1 MLHDLKPVSEP
12 DGDLQLLIQHAA
24 LIRGGGNAV
33 VITDRADVLEG
44 PVSLGGSVEPT
55 EKEFMP
61 ADRSDPEVR
70 RAINLLYRRLVPD
83 PGDAL
88 SNGARVLGATH
99 TRNHLAIVAAKFRV
113 EDKYAVWTL
122 NLQTGG
128 AAHRNYFEEPREDFW
143 AAYRKRI
150 DSEPTFSVVA
160 DSVGRFL

>member
-12 DGDLQLLIQHAA
+12 DGDLQLMIGHAA
-24 LIRGGGNAV
+24 LVRGGGNAV

-44 PVSLGGSVEPT
+44 PVSSDGSVEPGA
-55 EKEFMP
+55 EEFIP

-88 SNGARVLGATH
+88 SNGARVLDVTH
-99 TRNHLAIVAAKFRV
+99 TRNHLAIVAAKFQG
-113 EDKYAVWTL
+113 KYATWTL

-128 AAHRNYFEEPREDFW
+128 AGHGNYFQEPREPFW
-143 AAYRKRI
+143 ADYRERI
-150 DSEPTFSVVA
+150 ESEPTFSVVA

>member
-1 MLHDLKPVSEP
+1 MLYDLKPVSEP

-44 PVSLGGSVEPT
+44 PVSSDGSVEPGA
-55 EKEFMP
+55 EEFIP

-70 RAINLLYRRLVPD
+70 RAINLLYRRLVPR
-83 PGDAL
+83 PGEEL
-88 SNGARVLGATH
+88 SNGARVLDATH
-99 TRNHLAIVAAKFRV
+99 TRNHRAIVAAKFQG
-113 EDKYAVWTL
+113 KYAIWTL

-128 AAHRNYFEEPREDFW
+128 AAHGNYFQEPRENFW
-143 AAYRKRI
+143 ADYQDRI
-150 DSEPTFSVVA
+150 ESEPTFSVVA